1 MLQLLQGDIT
11 HLPALKNFCKRNTE
25 LTKDTPVFAM
35 ADAPLILIKGGAIDG
50 VKTKFVN
57 VRWQFF
63 HFWWRIPEIPEMLK
77 FYLNGPT
84 LSRGRGKIAYR
95 PNTFDQDCTF
105 NRGFAYLVVYLST
118 RLMIHLHFLSN
129 WLLWLICL
137 PWHISIFFLILIL
150 LCLAL
155 GGIAWNFHQLITL
168 GYWSLFSALNF
179 YFLFVFVFVFLYLF
193 FHFCW
198 CFVLVCCIHFIRCS
212 FCETSEK
219 SEYM

>member
-57 VRWQFF
+57 VRWRFF

-77 FYLNGPT
+77 FYRNGPT

-118 RLMIHLHFLSN
+118 WLMIHLHFLSN
-129 WLLWLICL
+129 WLLWLISYLDIFPFFFNLDLIMSCSWWNCL
-137 PWHISIFFLILIL
+137 KFSPVDHFRL
-150 LCLAL
+150 LVIVF
-155 GGIAWNFHQLITL
+155 G
-168 GYWSLFSALNF
+168 SE
-179 YFLFVFVFVFLYLF
+179 FLFPLCFCFCFFIFIFSFLLVFCFGVLHTLYQ
-193 FHFCW
+193 
-198 CFVLVCCIHFIRCS
+198 
-212 FCETSEK
+212 
-219 SEYM
+219 M